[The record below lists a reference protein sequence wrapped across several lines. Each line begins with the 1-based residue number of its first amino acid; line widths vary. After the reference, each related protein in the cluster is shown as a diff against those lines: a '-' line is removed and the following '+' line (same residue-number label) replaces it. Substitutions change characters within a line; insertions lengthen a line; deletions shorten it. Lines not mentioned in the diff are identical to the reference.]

1 MSISFSTF
9 IFTLGYNPPHDNGPG
24 DEDLKMN
31 VIKENGNVCFVGIQ
45 VADGVAFIFEA
56 GRVVAWQVVDEKAE
70 CTGIGGLPCS
80 SYRLVGIGVDMQLF
94 SNLIGYLFRDTGE
107 VEMPDFIRFGS
118 FDEAQKYA
126 AENNEYFV
134 KYYHEN

>member
-1 MSISFSTF
+1 
-9 IFTLGYNPPHDNGPG
+9 
-24 DEDLKMN
+24 MN

-56 GRVVAWQVVDEKAE
+56 GRVVAWQVVDENVE
-70 CTGIGGLPCS
+70 CTGIGGLPFS
-80 SYRLVGIGVDMQLF
+80 SCRLVGIGADMQLY
-94 SNLIGYLFRDTGE
+94 SNAIGYIFRDTGE
-107 VEMPDFIRFGS
+107 VEMPDFVRFAS
-118 FDEAQKYA
+118 IDRAQKYV